1 MVKALLR
8 KVRRFMQAE
17 VMDELARLR
26 AEVAQATALAQQMEA
41 ALLSLALIKG
51 QEKD

>member
-8 KVRRFMQAE
+8 RVRRFMQAE

-26 AEVAQATALAQQMEA
+26 AEVAQANALAGQMEA

>member
-1 MVKALLR
+1 VVKALLR

-26 AEVAQATALAQQMEA
+26 AELAQANALARQMEA
-41 ALLSLALIKG
+41 ALLSLALIK
-51 QEKD
+51 ERERD